1 MKLNTN
7 FKNIKESYLFA
18 EVANRAAA
26 YSAANPDKKVLKL
39 GIGDVTLP
47 LAPAVISALHSAVD
61 DMSKQETFKGYGP
74 YEGYDFLRESN
85 SCSRP
90 RVPRIRRY

>member
-26 YSAANPDKKVLKL
+26 YSAANPDKKVLTVGGGSRNFHTRFFNLFAEIVVKF
-39 GIGDVTLP
+39 ISV
-47 LAPAVISALHSAVD
+47 AVAFGNFACCRSGKPRGGLFCR
-61 DMSKQETFKGYGP
+61 Q
-74 YEGYDFLRESN
+74 
-85 SCSRP
+85 SR
-90 RVPRIRRY
+90 